1 MAPKKLPRDQLKRSA
16 ANYRKNDASRKRKN
30 AAQRRR
36 NKLAINKKSR
46 AEHNKA
52 RRKAGIYGKGGPDMS
67 LSKTENTDDNW
78 RSGGPLWVIVVHSW
92 GLSIAQ
98 EHR

>member
-1 MAPKKLPRDQLKRSA
+1 MAPKKLPRDKLKRSA
-16 ANYRKNDASRKRKN
+16 ANYRKIAASRKRKN

-46 AEHNKA
+46 AEHNRA

-67 LSKTENTDDNW
+67 RTK
-78 RSGGPLWVIVVHSW
+78 SGGFVKENASKNRARNR
-92 GLSIAQ
+92 S
-98 EHR
+98 RK

>member
-16 ANYRKNDASRKRKN
+16 KNYRDNEGSRQRKN

-36 NKLAINKKSR
+36 NKLSINKKER

-52 RRKAGIYGKGGPDMS
+52 RRDAGIYGKGGPDMS
-67 LSKTENTDDNW
+67 RTK
-78 RSGGPLWVIVVHSW
+78 SGGFVKENPSKNR
-92 GLSIAQ
+92 A
-98 EHR
+98 RNRAKK